1 MIHTVKGFSLV
12 NEAEVDVFLE
22 FLAFSMIQRNVGNL
36 ISGSSLAQLITRRIY
51 IRFQHVP
58 GNHVMYHTMDVW
70 VGKEGWIASVK
81 AALPLHK
88 HTHRYMHTWA
98 SHCSQTQPSNTE
110 PLRQK
115 DRKGNSFPL
124 WELHFTLWPAC
135 PKNRAGSAVQV
146 RLCKQ
151 GPQEPGL
158 THPWEQV
165 GAFVSQLKGLPPCL
179 HPTCLSPSV
188 HPSTSGGF
196 LGSPGHPICLLGR
209 ACRAMM
215 QGPMKARPC
224 VAFRAFRKALGFQ
237 CVFYWMTGHF

>member
-1 MIHTVKGFSLV
+1 
-12 NEAEVDVFLE
+12 
-22 FLAFSMIQRNVGNL
+22 MIQRNVGNL

-51 IRFQHVP
+51 IRFQYVP
-58 GNHVMYHTMDVW
+58 VNHVMYHTLDVW

-151 GPQEPGL
+151 GPRGPRARPHAPFGKGQCFRITAERFTPL
-158 THPWEQV
+158 PPPYLP
-165 GAFVSQLKGLPPCL
+165 VSLCSSQHQWGLPREPPSSHL
-179 HPTCLSPSV
+179 SLRKSLQGRDAGPSEGPALPGFQGFQESTQVPTCWS
-188 HPSTSGGF
+188 
-196 LGSPGHPICLLGR
+196 CLLLDDR
-209 ACRAMM
+209 TFLADC
-215 QGPMKARPC
+215 
-224 VAFRAFRKALGFQ
+224 
-237 CVFYWMTGHF
+237 